1 MINKYLRRLLPLLFF
16 IAAVA
21 LAAPTVLAQQLESD
35 NFIISNDELMV
46 GSLEGESTS
55 FTVIG
60 ENSPLV
66 GSSESDSF
74 SQEGVILGENIPS
87 PTPFTTYSCNEPCAT
102 DSSCSG
108 DLVCY
113 GGRCRSTEN
122 LDDTSCPS
130 PPSTATPTPT
140 PTPGPFRRFFR
151 ELFEELPGQLFDIS
165 LELDDTTIDNIK
177 ELVAR
182 VIFESFGTE
191 ATPVDMTF
199 VIVDEGGQ
207 EMYQVLGDIVVET
220 EAVFTQAFE
229 NVEIDFPDGKY
240 TLILTTLY
248 SEYVEDEFR
257 VDFWI
262 GIKPPITQSV
272 WFWIGIGGGLLLITT
287 AIIIVIK
294 RRKKKKA
301 DHT

>member
-74 SQEGVILGENIPS
+74 SQEGVILGESIPT
-87 PTPFTTYSCNEPCAT
+87 PTPFSRSCNEPCSS
-102 DSSCSG
+102 DSWCSG

-130 PPSTATPTPT
+130 PPTATATPTPT
-140 PTPGPFRRFFR
+140 PGLITRFFQR
-151 ELFEELPGQLFDIS
+151 LLEGELPSQLFDIA
-165 LELDDTTIDNIK
+165 LEIDDTTIDDIK

-199 VIVDEGGQ
+199 VVVNEEG
-207 EMYQVLGDIVVET
+207 EEKYQVLADIIVET
-220 EAVFTQAFE
+220 EAVFTQTFE
-229 NVEIDFPDGKY
+229 SVEIDFPDGKY
-240 TLILTTLY
+240 TLVLTTLY
-248 SEYVEDEFR
+248 SEFVEDEFR
-257 VDFWI
+257 ADFWI
-262 GIKPPITQSV
+262 GIKPPFWQSI
-272 WFWIGIGGGLLLITT
+272 WFWVGIGGLLLIITIL
-287 AIIIVIK
+287 IIKK
-294 RRKKKKA
+294 RRKKKK
-301 DHT
+301 TTYT